1 MDKEDLYMISLS
13 LTSFSIATGNL
24 ENLEIN
30 SKVSLALVEI
40 VKRIKVQPRYLL
52 AKVGVVIIH
61 YLQTNV
67 HSMYRYTG
75 TIYSYALEDFIISK
89 WMGGEK
95 KKVTPI
101 SFKRSRWPMRRNQRL
116 HLKILSHH

>member
-1 MDKEDLYMISLS
+1 MDEEDPYMISLP

-52 AKVGVVIIH
+52 AKVGVDIIH
-61 YLQTNV
+61 YLQINA
-67 HSMYRYTG
+67 HSMYRITG
-75 TIYSYALEDFIISK
+75 TTYSYVLEDFIVSK
-89 WMGGEK
+89 
-95 KKVTPI
+95 
-101 SFKRSRWPMRRNQRL
+101 
-116 HLKILSHH
+116 